1 MSKTN
6 LGHFQLIALTA
17 VKNTCWLVERGR
29 EENTVPVAEEKC
41 EGEMVNSEATRHY
54 IPEDSENGQSCP
66 AAQTLLCFYY
76 WYSLRG

>member
-17 VKNTCWLVERGR
+17 VQNTCWLVERGR

-41 EGEMVNSEATRHY
+41 G
-54 IPEDSENGQSCP
+54 GK
-66 AAQTLLCFYY
+66 
-76 WYSLRG
+76 W